1 MHVVKKLPGADLLHI
16 LLLRGTSGRR
26 LWASLIAMSIGLT
39 LLLIAVLIWWN
50 FDQLLHGRAS
60 DDSLGS
66 TFLTLSRRV
75 TNENMGHP
83 ELTVFSRKDI
93 DDLGHAPQVTDVGLV
108 QALRPGAYMSME
120 IAPGA
125 GFSTVIILESVPD
138 RFMDKRPAE
147 WGWQPGSATIPV
159 ILSSSFLSLYNYAFA
174 PSQGLPQLSE
184 ETIKV
189 IPFKLTIGG
198 GTSAMTYIAHVAGF
212 SDRITSVLVPES
224 FVQYANGGQGA
235 AATASRLI
243 VKVTDPSS
251 AAFAAYL
258 ESHGYVTNSEM
269 LRWSRLR
276 AIVQVVAIITGVLA
290 LLLLG
295 VSLLV
300 FVLFIEL
307 TIARAR
313 HSVQLLQEIG
323 YSPSSLK
330 SYLTARFLPL
340 LFGAI
345 GFALILAILSQLA
358 AHFLGSGSGL
368 NFAAFPGWPMWV
380 CLLLVC
386 VLLLVQMRSAIGKA
400 LQRA

>member
-1 MHVVKKLPGADLLHI
+1 MKKLPGAELLYT
-16 LLLRGTSGRR
+16 LLLRGASGRR
-26 LWASLIAMSIGLT
+26 LWASLIAMSIGLS

-50 FDQLLHGRAS
+50 FNQLLHGRAS
-60 DDSLGS
+60 DDSLSS
-66 TFLTLSRRV
+66 TFLTLSRKV
-75 TNENMGHP
+75 TNDNMGHP
-83 ELTVFSRKDI
+83 ELTVFSEKDI
-93 DDLGHAPQVTDVGLV
+93 EDLSQAPQVTDVGLV
-108 QALRPGAYMSME
+108 QALKPSAYMSME
-120 IAPGA
+120 IMPGA
-125 GFSTVIILESVPD
+125 GFSTVMVLESVPD
-138 RFMDKRPAE
+138 RFMDKRPAD
-147 WGWQPGSATIPV
+147 WDWQPGSIKVPV

-184 ETIKV
+184 ETIKAL
-189 IPFKLTIGG
+189 PFKLTIGQG
-198 GTSAMTYIAHVAGF
+198 AEAVTYIAHVAGF

-224 FVQYANGGQGA
+224 FVQHANGNQSSVNK
-235 AATASRLI
+235 ASRII

-251 AAFAAYL
+251 TAFADYL
-258 ESHGYVTNSEM
+258 ESHGYVTNSEL
-269 LRWSRLR
+269 LRWSKLR

-313 HSVQLLQEIG
+313 QSVQLLQEIG
-323 YSPSSLK
+323 YSPTSLK

-345 GFALILAILSQLA
+345 GAALVLAILSQLA
-358 AHFLGSGSGL
+358 AHFLGTGSGL
-368 NFAAFPGWPMWV
+368 KFATLPGWPMWI

-386 VLLLVQMRSAIGKA
+386 VLLLVQMRTAIGKA
-400 LQRA
+400 LLRA